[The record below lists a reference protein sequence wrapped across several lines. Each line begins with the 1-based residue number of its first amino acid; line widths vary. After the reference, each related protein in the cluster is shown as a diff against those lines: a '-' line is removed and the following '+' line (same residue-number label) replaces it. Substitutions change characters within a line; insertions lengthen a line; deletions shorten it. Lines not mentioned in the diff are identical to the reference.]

1 MYISKKVEEVSILVD
16 NMKFVKV
23 LAAALLLIGM
33 TVGTGSA
40 ADVSFGLSADQD
52 GLKSFYLSIGEHYKA
67 PETEIVIVR
76 KYNIPDDEIPVV
88 FFISRHGDV
97 EAGIVVKLRSE
108 GKSWFEISAQFGV
121 SPEVYYV
128 SFAKDLGPPYG
139 KAWGH
144 YKNKKRGEW
153 KSIHLS
159 DADVVNFVNIKFMS
173 ERYGYTPDE
182 LVKMRDKK
190 QGFVNLNAKVK
201 KHKHEEQKKAKLRAN
216 SKKPGKTA
224 PDKNKSKGKGKG
236 KGKKNE

>member
-1 MYISKKVEEVSILVD
+1 
-16 NMKFVKV
+16 MKLLKV
-23 LAAALLLIGM
+23 LSAPLLTLMMTAA
-33 TVGTGSA
+33 VGSA
-40 ADVSFGLSADQD
+40 ADISFGLSADQD

-67 PETEIVIVR
+67 PETEIIIVR
-76 KYNIPDDEIPVV
+76 KYNIPDDEMPVV

-97 EAGIVVKLRSE
+97 EAGLVVKLRSE
-108 GKSWFEISAQFGV
+108 GKSWFEISAHFGL

-128 SFAKDLGPPYG
+128 SFERDPGPPYG

-153 KSIHLS
+153 QSIHLS

-182 LVKMRDKK
+182 IVKMRDKK

-201 KHKHEEQKKAKLRAN
+201 KHKHDKQRKAKLQAN
-216 SKKPGKTA
+216 SKKSGKSA

-236 KGKKNE
+236 KSKGKE